1 MPSLK
6 VLLSAEQIHNRI
18 AELGAEIDR
27 DYPSGEP
34 VYLIAV
40 LKGAFIFMAD
50 LSRAMKTPAR
60 IEFIGISSYGKGK
73 TSSGQVQLTKDLDA
87 PIEGHHVII
96 VEDILDTGIT
106 LNYLTKLMAQRKPK
120 SLRIVALLDK
130 PERRKSPVKADYVG
144 FTIPDEFVVG
154 YGLDYAEDY
163 RNLKDVC
170 VMGRRLILRRA
181 QQWFQ
186 RPQHRV
192 RNNLRSLGGR
202 MDTVALEVAQ
212 ISRDDVLQQKRN
224 QRQLILGGQTA
235 VNGLEVVNVI
245 RTVVGRQRH
254 SRQHHARAHP
264 LERDDHLLQIFTRH
278 RQRQTRAGRRCRRV
292 PAAPSRAS
300 VRLPVLRRATPP
312 AVVSPLIP
320 RFTTCH
326 A

>member
-6 VLLSAEQIHNRI
+6 VLLSSEQIHNRI

-50 LSRAMKTPAR
+50 LARAMKTPTR

-163 RNLKDVC
+163 RNLKHVC
-170 VMGRRLILRRA
+170 VMGDL
-181 QQWFQ
+181 
-186 RPQHRV
+186 
-192 RNNLRSLGGR
+192 
-202 MDTVALEVAQ
+202 
-212 ISRDDVLQQKRN
+212 
-224 QRQLILGGQTA
+224 
-235 VNGLEVVNVI
+235 
-245 RTVVGRQRH
+245 
-254 SRQHHARAHP
+254 
-264 LERDDHLLQIFTRH
+264 
-278 RQRQTRAGRRCRRV
+278 
-292 PAAPSRAS
+292 
-300 VRLPVLRRATPP
+300 
-312 AVVSPLIP
+312 
-320 RFTTCH
+320 
-326 A
+326 